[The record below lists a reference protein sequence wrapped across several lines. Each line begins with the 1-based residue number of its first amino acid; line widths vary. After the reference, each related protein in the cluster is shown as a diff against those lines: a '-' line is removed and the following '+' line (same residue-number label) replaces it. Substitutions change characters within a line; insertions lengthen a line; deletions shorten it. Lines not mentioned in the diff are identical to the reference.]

1 MTTPH
6 KTPGKQGIR
15 IIQTGG
21 ASEAN
26 AHRGKYWQYC
36 EDSAKG
42 CAWWLENRHFVL
54 DYTPNAEIER
64 EGISFKYLR
73 EVVLKYSIAFKIQ
86 SSLFELRTASKAD
99 VRIKPEEY
107 V

>member
-1 MTTPH
+1 
-6 KTPGKQGIR
+6 
-15 IIQTGG
+15 
-21 ASEAN
+21 
-26 AHRGKYWQYC
+26 
-36 EDSAKG
+36 
-42 CAWWLENRHFVL
+42 VL
-54 DYTPNAEIER
+54 DYTPNAEIGR

-86 SSLFELRTASKAD
+86 SSLFELRPASKAD